1 MTILKRDFY
10 NRNACEVARE
20 LLGTQLV
27 RMINGQRISGMIVE
41 TEAYREGDAASHAHN
56 GRTPRNTPMWETPG
70 LSYVYLTYGMHWL
83 LNAVVESEN
92 SPAAVLI
99 RAVEPLEGL
108 DIIAENRHGRP
119 PREWTNGPARMTA
132 ALSINAEQNQIDL
145 TAKTDGLWI
154 EASDTIPDENICI
167 GARIGLGKNVSE
179 PWLSMPWRWWIKDN
193 PHVSRVPKPKKSPS
207 TAK

>member
-10 NRNACEVARE
+10 NRNACQIARE
-20 LLGTQLV
+20 LLGTRLV
-27 RMINGQRISGMIVE
+27 RVINGQRVSGMIVE

-70 LSYVYLTYGMHWL
+70 LTYVYLTYGMHWL

-92 SPAAVLI
+92 APAAVLI
-99 RAVEPLEGL
+99 RAIEPIEGL
-108 DIIAENRHGRP
+108 DIIAENRQGRP

-132 ALSINAEQNQIDL
+132 ALSINIKQNQIDL
-145 TAKTDGLWI
+145 TTKTDGLWI
-154 EASDTIPDENICI
+154 EAAESISDSEVCT

-193 PHVSRVPKPKKSPS
+193 PHVSRIPKQSSS
-207 TAK
+207 TSK